1 MNLQVG
7 DLIAYTDGVY
17 RGLALIEKA
26 PEYFINE
33 NRDCVKLHWVSSFI
47 ENTPFRFNNEV
58 YTISYFTNNPAN
70 WRKVN
75 K

>member
-17 RGLALIEKA
+17 RGLAIIEKT
-26 PEYFINE
+26 FVSE
-33 NRDCVKLHWVSSFI
+33 NRDYARLHWVSSFI
-47 ENTPFRFNNEV
+47 ENTPFRFNNEF
-58 YTISYFTNNPAN
+58 YPISYFINNPVN